1 MVISFELFKGN
12 NTMSFFY
19 RSHLYKANPSPFGN
33 ERLSEA
39 YWAREAWPLLK
50 DLLSD
55 VDGITMVDG
64 EKHGHESTKRNGQN
78 RRLDQEGQNPRKPG
92 GNKLDLAA
100 RDLVNQRDWLVG
112 EAKKEWD
119 ELGTNFL
126 REVGVKL
133 FKHLHLVAEHRL
145 QENGSMAFKNKSK
158 FFAFFSGGKRSMIQM
173 EKTDGRLVAL
183 NFTDFFL
190 LQMNHR
196 SWVQGD

>member
-1 MVISFELFKGN
+1 MGRKG
-12 NTMSFFY
+12 FY
-19 RSHLYKANPSPFGN
+19 PWLKKKRGCNPTPRHPIRHCLPDGDKI
-33 ERLSEA
+33 RVDVPACLSEA

-50 DLLSD
+50 ELLTD

-78 RRLDQEGQNPRKPG
+78 RRLDQEGQNLRKPG

-133 FKHLHLVAEHRL
+133 FKQLHLVAEHRL
-145 QENGSMAFKNKSK
+145 QENGTVAFKDKSR
-158 FFAFFSGGKRSMIQM
+158 FFAFFSGGK
-173 EKTDGRLVAL
+173 
-183 NFTDFFL
+183 
-190 LQMNHR
+190 
-196 SWVQGD
+196 